1 MKLEELHAA
10 IEGLLFV
17 TGDEGLSHKQLA
29 EVLELEEHD
38 IKEAVHFLKQNF
50 QTQKRG
56 LQVIETAGILKLA
69 TLPEHTDYFKKLAA
83 SPIHSGLS
91 RAALETLAIIAYKQ
105 PITRLDIDE
114 VRGVKSE
121 KSLQSLI
128 SKLLVTDVG
137 RVAGT
142 GRAIL
147 YGTTSYFLDH
157 FGLKSLDELP
167 PLPDHGDHGELEDE
181 ADLFFEKM
189 NETPW
194 NSD

>member
-1 MKLEELHAA
+1 MKKEDLHAA

-17 TGDEGLSHKQLA
+17 TGDEGLTYKQLS
-29 EVLELEEHD
+29 EVLELEESQ
-38 IKEAVHFLKQNF
+38 INEAVSSLKQLFAESN
-50 QTQKRG
+50 RG
-56 LQVIETAGILKLA
+56 IQIIETAGILKLA
-69 TLPEHTDYFKKLAA
+69 TLSEHTAYFKKLAS

-91 RAALETLAIIAYKQ
+91 RAALETLAIVAYKQ

-121 KSLQSLI
+121 KSLQSLV

-137 RVAGT
+137 RVSGT

-157 FGLKSLDELP
+157 FGLSSIDELP
-167 PLPDHGDHGELEDE
+167 PLPENEEDDLMEDE
-181 ADLFFEKM
+181 ADLFFKKM
-189 NETPW
+189 SETEFQNE
-194 NSD
+194 

>member
-1 MKLEELHAA
+1 MKKDELQAA

-17 TGDEGLSHKQLA
+17 TGDEGLTYKQLS
-29 EVLELEEHD
+29 EVLELPED
-38 IKEAVHFLKQNF
+38 QINEAVVLLKQRF
-50 QTQKRG
+50 SEADRG

-69 TLPEHTDYFKKLAA
+69 TLPEHSSYFKKLAS

-91 RAALETLAIIAYKQ
+91 RAALETLAIVAYKQ

-137 RVAGT
+137 RVSGT

-147 YGTTSYFLDH
+147 YGTTSNFLDH
-157 FGLKSLDELP
+157 FGLTSLEELP
-167 PLPDHGDHGELEDE
+167 PLKESEDDGSIEDE

-189 NETPW
+189 SETEW
-194 NSD
+194 NHE